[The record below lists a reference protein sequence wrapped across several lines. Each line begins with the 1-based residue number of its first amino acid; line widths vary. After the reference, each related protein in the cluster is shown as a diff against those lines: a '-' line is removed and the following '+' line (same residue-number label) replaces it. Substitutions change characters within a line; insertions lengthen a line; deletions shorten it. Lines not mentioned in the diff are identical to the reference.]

1 VPFANTCFML
11 GSCKTPG
18 GKLVNVTLQVIAHR
32 LAAVRVHGDFFVHP
46 EPRAGEVLNAISAEL
61 TNAPADLDVPA
72 LAARIRTAIPFGV
85 EMLGTSPEAI
95 AVAVRR
101 AVTGDPDLHDAPPL
115 DRIGAFTSDEI
126 DRLTANWKQLPWRL
140 IPEVPL
146 SPAMNVA
153 LDEVLSSVP
162 LSPGGEGLEVRG
174 TGGGFPLTPN
184 PSPPGERGTF
194 VPTLRF
200 WRWDSP
206 AVIIGRCQS
215 VTNEVDQAAA
225 AEMGVTVVRRMTGGG
240 AMFLQPHGAITYS
253 LYLPES
259 AVEGLSIRQSYEV
272 CEAWVIRGL
281 RSLGVDAHHVPINDI
296 ACSEGKIGG
305 AAQAR
310 RRGVVLHHT
319 TMAYDMDP
327 GEMVKVLR
335 IGREKLKDKAV
346 ASAQKRVSP
355 LVRQTGLSRE
365 AIVGKLFDSF
375 QQQFGGTVSELAAE
389 ELAAAGELVRSKY
402 ANADWTAQFE

>member
-1 VPFANTCFML
+1 MTA
-11 GSCKTPG
+11 SCKTPG
-18 GKLVNVTLQVIAHR
+18 GKLVSVTLEVSARR

-46 EPRAGEVLNAISAEL
+46 EPRAGEVLAAISAEL

-72 LAARIRTAIPFGV
+72 LAARVRAAIPFGV
-85 EMLGTSPEAI
+85 ELLGTSPEAI

-101 AVTGDPDLHDAPPL
+101 AVTGDADLHDAPAM

-126 DRLTANWKQLPWRL
+126 DRLTASWKQLPWRL

-146 SPAMNVA
+146 SPAVNVA
-153 LDEVLSSVP
+153 LDEVLTDA
-162 LSPGGEGLEVRG
+162 G
-174 TGGGFPLTPN
+174 N
-184 PSPPGERGTF
+184 P
-194 VPTLRF
+194 VLRF

-215 VTNEVDQAAA
+215 ITNEVDQVAAS
-225 AEMGVTVVRRMTGGG
+225 EMGVTVVRRMTGGG

-327 GEMVKVLR
+327 GEMVRVLR

-365 AIVGKLFDSF
+365 EIVGKLFDSF
-375 QQQFGGTVSELAAE
+375 REQFGGTVHPLTATELTAAE
-389 ELAAAGELVRSKY
+389 GLVRTKY
-402 ANADWTAQFE
+402 ASAEWTGQFD